1 VIRDDFA
8 GPGGWDEGLR
18 LLGRRDVVGVESDRH
33 ACATARAAG
42 HHRVQADV
50 FTVRT
55 RHARLG
61 GYIASPPCQT
71 FSAAGNGAGRAH
83 LDSLVAALHK
93 VADGADPRD
102 AVASVADDELDVRSV
117 LVLHPLTVV
126 RDSRPVFVALEQV
139 GAVQPVWDVYAQVLR
154 SWGYS
159 VDTGKVQAEQYG
171 VPQTRRR
178 AVLLAHLDREAVLP
192 APTHTRYV
200 KGGARQDGGLLP
212 WVSMA
217 DALTW
222 GMTDRPS
229 MTVTGGG
236 TATGGAEPFGN
247 AARQGMIR
255 ELEAGRWQITTNDLR
270 GHATVRALEE
280 PAPTITAGKDHGQRV
295 WQPVAAVAGDTSWVE
310 ARPSPTIVG
319 SFAADVVAAPG
330 WRKAGDGPRQSQP
343 GSVRVTV
350 AEAAVLQ
357 TFPPDYPWQGPKTA
371 RHQQV
376 GNAVPPVLA
385 AALLRAV
392 LDAPERAAS
401 WDQPDL
407 F

>member
-1 VIRDDFA
+1 MIRDDFA
-8 GPGGWDEGLR
+8 GPGGWEEGLR
-18 LLGRRDVVGVESDRH
+18 LLGRRDVVGVETDRH

-42 HHRVQADV
+42 HHRLQADV
-50 FTVRT
+50 FTLRT
-55 RHARLG
+55 RHARLD

-71 FSAAGNGAGRAH
+71 FSTAGNGTGRGH
-83 LDSLVAALHK
+83 LTALLAALHK
-93 VADGADPRD
+93 VADGADPRE

-117 LVLHPLTVV
+117 LVLHPLTVI

-139 GAVQPVWDVYAQVLR
+139 GAVQPVWDAYAEVLR
-154 SWGYS
+154 AWGYS
-159 VDTGKVQAEQYG
+159 VDTGKVQAEEYG

-217 DALTW
+217 DALSW
-222 GMTDRPS
+222 GMTGRPS

-236 TATGGAEPFGN
+236 AATGGAEPFGN
-247 AARQGMIR
+247 AARQGMLR
-255 ELEAGRWQITTNDLR
+255 ELEAGRWQP
-270 GHATVRALEE
+270 V
-280 PAPTITAGKDHGQRV
+280 PAVP
-295 WQPVAAVAGDTSWVE
+295 GDTSWVQ

-319 SFAADVVAAPG
+319 TFAADVVAAPG

-343 GSVRVTV
+343 GSVRVSVT
-350 AEAAVLQ
+350 EAAVLQ

-392 LDAPERAAS
+392 LDPPEREPS

>member
-1 VIRDDFA
+1 MIRDDFA

-50 FTVRT
+50 FTLPT

-71 FSAAGNGAGRAH
+71 FSAAGNGVGRAH

-93 VADGADPRD
+93 VADGAEPRE

-159 VDTGKVQAEQYG
+159 VDTGRVQAEQYG

-178 AVLLAHLDREAVLP
+178 AVLLAHLEREARLP

-217 DALTW
+217 DALSW
-222 GMTDRPS
+222 GMTGRPS

-247 AARQGMIR
+247 AARQGMLR
-255 ELEAGRWQITTNDLR
+255 ELAAGRW
-270 GHATVRALEE
+270 VRWI
-280 PAPTITAGKDHGQRV
+280 PA
-295 WQPVAAVAGDTSWVE
+295 AAVPGDTSWVE

-330 WRKAGDGPRQSQP
+330 WRQAGDGPRQSQP
-343 GSVRVTV
+343 GSVRVSV
-350 AEAAVLQ
+350 QEAAVLQ
-357 TFPPDYPWQGPKTA
+357 TFPPDYPWQGPRTA
-371 RHQQV
+371 QYQQV

-392 LDAPERAAS
+392 LDAPERAAT
-401 WDQPDL
+401 WDQADL